1 MKRENI
7 VKVMEHYP
15 EIWYA
20 KQYDY
25 KAKKVDNHFEI
36 YRRALEGE
44 PWYLY
49 SRCVVVDGILFC
61 CWVGLM
67 EPEGKAWNNT

>member
-7 VKVMEHYP
+7 VKVMECYP
-15 EIWYA
+15 EPFYA
-20 KQYDY
+20 KWYDY

-36 YRRALEGE
+36 YRRKFEGE

-61 CWVGLM
+61 CWQGLM
-67 EPEGKAWNNT
+67 EPEGEYYNGK